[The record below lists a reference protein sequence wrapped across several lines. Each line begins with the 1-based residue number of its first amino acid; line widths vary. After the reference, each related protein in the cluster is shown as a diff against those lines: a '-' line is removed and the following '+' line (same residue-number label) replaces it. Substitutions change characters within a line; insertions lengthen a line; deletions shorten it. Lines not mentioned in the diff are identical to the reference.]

1 MPARIPFDSLV
12 MAAVAAELQ
21 RWQGAR
27 VQKIWQP
34 DAESVVLEIHSGGN
48 TGWLWIGWDA
58 EFPRVYVS
66 PRKPSSMKE
75 PPAFAMALRARIE
88 DKRIERVQQVGFDRI
103 LEIQIGDHELIVELM
118 GKHSNAILVGP
129 EGRVVSAGKIVGT
142 RHKRPV
148 VSGRPYEAPPNV
160 VAERDVAAIAQHA
173 SPFLKSLFGARSLAP
188 SVRSEGVALEPSA
201 VFKRLEQ
208 GVFEPVFVPEAGAYP
223 ISVSALGYTEIKRE
237 TISIALANFYDLA
250 IPARCLEIERSRLLT
265 QLRRVQLAREV
276 TIADLESAQEAAG
289 RAHIKQ
295 RMGELILAYRGQIR
309 LGDRELKA
317 YDYDGSQLV
326 IPLDPELDPIA
337 NSNAFFAKAKKAKSR
352 AGLVVE
358 QLARHR
364 ADLEILSAVIE
375 QAEGETSLRA
385 LEELREQAAAKRWLM
400 VQRLPMEKEDRPFE
414 GKKIREMLGPGG
426 WRILVGENA
435 EANDYLTLRVA
446 KPDDWWLHVR
456 GAVSAHVII
465 PTQRQPDKVPKQVID
480 FAAKVAVKHSGQKHA
495 SFVPVDITLR
505 RYVRRVKGGAPG
517 TVLYTHERTI
527 HVDAKE

>member
-1 MPARIPFDSLV
+1 MT
-12 MAAVAAELQ
+12 AVAAELQ

-75 PPAFAMALRARIE
+75 PPGFAMALRARID
-88 DKRIERVQQVGFDRI
+88 DKRVERVRQVGFDRL

-118 GKHSNAILVGP
+118 GKHANAILVGP
-129 EGRVVSAGKIVGT
+129 DGKVVSAGKIVGASKS
-142 RHKRPV
+142 KRPV
-148 VSGRPYEAPPNV
+148 ISGRPYEAPPNV
-160 VAERDVAAIAQHA
+160 VEGRDAETIRAKA
-173 SPFLKSLFGARSLAP
+173 SPFLKSLLTTQPELVERIVKGS
-188 SVRSEGVALEPSA
+188 
-201 VFKRLEQ
+201 
-208 GVFEPVFVPEAGAYP
+208 FEPVFVPEAGAYP
-223 ISVSALGYTEIKRE
+223 LSVAALGYTEIKRE

-250 IPARCLEIERSRLLT
+250 IPARRLEVERSRLLT
-265 QLRRVQLAREV
+265 QLKRVQLAREV
-276 TIADLESAQEAAG
+276 TIADLESAQDAAG

-295 RMGELILAYRGQIR
+295 RMGELILAYRGQVR

-317 YDYDGSQLV
+317 HDYDGSQLI
-326 IPLDPELDPIA
+326 IPLDPDLDPIA

-364 ADLEILSAVIE
+364 ADLEVLSAVIG

-465 PTQRQPDKVPKQVID
+465 PTQRQPDKVPKHVID

-505 RYVRRVKGGAPG
+505 RYVRRIKGGAAG

-527 HVDAKE
+527 HVDAKGE